1 MMNPFNEN
9 FAAAI
14 RALRENWLRS
24 VLTMLGIAMGVA
36 SVVLLVS
43 IGRGVEEDIGR
54 QIETL
59 GVNTVIVVPG
69 KLDRNGQPNPM
80 SMIGISSLTWKDVR
94 DLTAL
99 PGVDQCVPLMFI
111 YGAVER
117 SGRSYSGFVVGCTP
131 GIVKIRPRPFTE
143 GRFFTDEERHSRVC
157 VLSSDP
163 KEEIFGKEAAVGRQI
178 GVQGVRFRVVGVLAP
193 EDASLFAMFSF
204 ANLIYVP
211 IEAAQSAFRAG
222 QVNRILVKSDYR
234 VPPEVL
240 LSRIRGILLRN
251 HQGREDFGILTQ
263 AVLLRAVYRVFNI
276 VTWMLAAISA
286 VSLLVAGV
294 GIMNIMLV
302 TVTERTREIGVRK
315 TVGARRLDIF
325 LQFLWEAVAL
335 SVTGGTI
342 GVAVAAAACA
352 AVSSHTPLRPLV
364 TFQAVALAFG
374 VCFAVGTLFGVAPAI
389 RAARMNP
396 VDALRWE

>member
-1 MMNPFNEN
+1 MSAFREN
-9 FAAAI
+9 LAAAI

-24 VLTMLGIAMGVA
+24 SLTTLGIVIGVG

-69 KLDRNGQPNPM
+69 KLDKNGQPNPM

-94 DLTAL
+94 DLEAL
-99 PGVDQCVPLMFI
+99 PGVDQCVPLMFV

-117 SGRSYSGFVVGCTP
+117 HGQSYSGFVVGCTP
-131 GIVKIRPRPFTE
+131 GITAIRPRPFAE
-143 GRFFTDEERHSRVC
+143 GRFFTQREARSRVC
-157 VLSSDP
+157 VLASEP
-163 KEEIFGKEAAVGRQI
+163 KQEIFGTQPAVGKQI
-178 GVQGVRFRVVGVLAP
+178 SVQGVPFTVVGVLAP
-193 EDASLFAMFSF
+193 EEASLFAMFSF

-211 IEAAQSAFRAG
+211 IEAARDAFHAG

-234 VPPEVL
+234 VPPEAL
-240 LSRIRGILLRN
+240 LARIRSTLFRN
-251 HQGREDFGILTQ
+251 HHGREDFGILTQ
-263 AVLLRAVYRVFNI
+263 AVLLKAVYRVFNI
-276 VTWMLAAISA
+276 ITWMLAAISA
-286 VSLLVAGV
+286 VSLVVAGV

-302 TVTERTREIGVRK
+302 TVTERTKEIGVRK
-315 TVGARRLDIF
+315 TVGARRADIF
-325 LQFLWEAVAL
+325 QQFLSEAIIL
-335 SVTGGTI
+335 SVIGGTI
-342 GVAVAAAACA
+342 GILGAALVCML
-352 AVSSHTPLRPLV
+352 VSSHTPLRPLV
-364 TFQAVALAFG
+364 TVQAVALAFG

>member
-1 MMNPFNEN
+1 MNAYLEN
-9 FAAAI
+9 LAAAI

-24 VLTMLGIAMGVA
+24 LLTALGIVMGVG

-69 KLDRNGQPNPM
+69 KLDRSGQPNPM

-94 DLTAL
+94 DLSNL
-99 PGVDQCVPLMFI
+99 PGVDQCVPLMFV

-117 SGRSYSGFVVGCTP
+117 NGHSYSGFVVGCTP
-131 GIVKIRPRPFTE
+131 GIAAIRPRPFAE
-143 GRFFTDEERHSRVC
+143 GRFFTDRELHARVC

-163 KEEIFGKEAAVGRQI
+163 KDEIFGRDAAVGKEI
-178 GVQGVRFRVVGVLAP
+178 AVQGVPFRVVGVLAP
-193 EDASLFAMFSF
+193 EESSLFAMFSF
-204 ANLIYVP
+204 ANLIYIP
-211 IEAAQSAFRAG
+211 IEAAREAFHAG

-234 VPPEVL
+234 VPPEVVL
-240 LSRIRGILLRN
+240 NRIRTVLFRN
-251 HQGREDFGILTQ
+251 HHQREDFGILTQ

-325 LQFLWEAVAL
+325 LQFLWEAILL

-342 GVAVAAAACA
+342 GVLGAALVCA
-352 AVSSHTPLRPLV
+352 LVSRHTPLRPIV
-364 TFQAVALAFG
+364 TAQAVAMAFG
-374 VCFAVGTLFGVAPAI
+374 VCFAVGIVFGVAPAV